1 MLSKDNQVDVVKFC
15 KEEGLVL
22 MADEVYQD
30 NIYSKDK
37 TFVSFKKVSTAPV
50 LIPPLLIQASPP
62 YSTCLTSMPYTFV
75 DCWHF
80 LIAEA

>member
-1 MLSKDNQVDVVKFC
+1 MLLTGAVLSHQNQIDVVKFC

-37 TFVSFKKVSTAPV
+37 TFVSFKKVKWTATY
-50 LIPPLLIQASPP
+50 LSLKL
-62 YSTCLTSMPYTFV
+62 
-75 DCWHF
+75 
-80 LIAEA
+80 

>member
-1 MLSKDNQVDVVKFC
+1 MLSHQNQIDVVKFC

-37 TFVSFKKVSTAPV
+37 TFVSFKKVSATPCSQIQYCFLQSPNL
-50 LIPPLLIQASPP
+50 LIPMQA
-62 YSTCLTSMPYTFV
+62 T
-75 DCWHF
+75 
-80 LIAEA
+80 